1 MLIGEIAILG
11 SSLMWALGGVL
22 LTRINH
28 RVNLLTSG
36 AARCLSASVFFWI
49 LLFAIGG
56 GWQSFA
62 IVTTEDLLRLF
73 ISLSMVLGL
82 GDTLFFLSAKK
93 IGMVRA
99 MPLAMTFPLLTFV
112 LAAIFLDEH
121 ISVLVG
127 LGAAAIL
134 AGVYFLSANER
145 AATPATKINV
155 GGVLLALA
163 TSFFWAVGTVILTPA
178 SQHLGPILGN
188 SIRQLGAGV
197 LFLIVMPKVTA
208 WRELRALSGRELVML
223 LVAGAAGY
231 GFGSYLYMFALM
243 RVGASITAVLSAT
256 SPLFSTPLSI
266 LLLGEKASRR
276 VLIGT
281 AFIMAGVWLVILG

>member
-1 MLIGEIAILG
+1 VLIGELAILG
-11 SSLMWALGGVL
+11 SSFVWALGGVL

-28 RVNLLTSG
+28 KVNLMTSG
-36 AARCLSASVFFWI
+36 AARCLSAAVFFWI
-49 LLFAIGG
+49 LLLTVGG
-56 GWQSFA
+56 GLQAFA
-62 IVTTEDLLRLF
+62 IVTLDDLLRLA

-82 GDTLFFLSAKK
+82 GDTLFFLAAKK

-121 ISVLVG
+121 ISLLVA

-145 AATPATKINV
+145 AAAPATKINV

-163 TSFFWAVGTVILTPA
+163 TSFCWAVGTVVLTPV
-178 SQHLGPILGN
+178 SQHLGPVLGN
-188 SIRQLGAGV
+188 SIRQLGAAV
-197 LFLIVMPKVTA
+197 LFLIVMPKA
-208 WRELRALSGRELVML
+208 AGWRELRALSGRELFTL
-223 LVAGAAGY
+223 IVAGAVAY
-231 GFGSYLYMFALM
+231 GLGSYLYMFALE

-266 LLLGEKASRR
+266 MLLGEKASRR

-281 AFIMAGVWLVILG
+281 AFVLAGVWLVILG